1 MRPMGTVTLCN
12 RNMRVGA
19 YIDGFNLY
27 RGARRLCGQGQP
39 GWRWLDV
46 RALIEDSFSADWRS
60 RGAILDR
67 VVYCTARVSGL
78 RDPTSPRDQ
87 DVYIRAMKANGSID
101 AVEFGNFV
109 SRVKYAPLAV
119 KRPSGKPE
127 LVRPTWPIQVQ
138 DGSSGSRHSEAVFI
152 ASYLRQEEKASDVN
166 VATHL
171 LLDVL
176 REDVEAAVVVS
187 NDSDLKLPIR
197 EARQRVPVGL
207 INPGDGH
214 LAGGLKG
221 EASEG
226 AGGHWWVSLD
236 ASRYTAHQLPDPVN
250 GLSKPIG

>member
-1 MRPMGTVTLCN
+1 MQRWSGHFKSTSIPLAGPDRVQTG
-12 RNMRVGA
+12 NMRVGA

-46 RALIEDSFSADWRS
+46 RALIEDSFSTDWRT
-60 RGAILDR
+60 RGASLTH

-87 DVYIRAMKANGSID
+87 DVYIRALRANGSID
-101 AVEFGNFV
+101 KVEFGNFV
-109 SRVKYAPLAV
+109 SRVKHAPLAI

-127 LVRPTWPIQVQ
+127 LVHPSWPIQVQ
-138 DGSSGSRHSEAVFI
+138 DGASGSRHSDAVFI
-152 ASYLRQEEKASDVN
+152 VSYLRQEEKASDVN

-176 REDVEAAVVVS
+176 GGEVDAAVVVS
-187 NDSDLKLPIR
+187 NDSDLRLPIR

-207 INPGDGH
+207 INPG
-214 LAGGLKG
+214 
-221 EASEG
+221 
-226 AGGHWWVSLD
+226 
-236 ASRYTAHQLPDPVN
+236 
-250 GLSKPIG
+250 